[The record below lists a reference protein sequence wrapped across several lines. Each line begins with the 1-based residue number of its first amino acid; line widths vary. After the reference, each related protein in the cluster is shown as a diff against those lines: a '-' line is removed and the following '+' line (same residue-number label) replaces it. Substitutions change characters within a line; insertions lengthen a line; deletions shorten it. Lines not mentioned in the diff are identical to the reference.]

1 MKNAKFP
8 RFWNGCREVKSMG
21 KMSKESEEDKVMHIR
36 LTLQEKLRD
45 LREERGLKLEELSK
59 QIGISKSAL
68 SQYENDEG
76 KEIGHK
82 HICMLAKFYNVS
94 ADYLVGLSENRNPVN
109 AEVRDLHLQDK
120 TIELLTSGKLNN
132 RLICEMIE
140 HEDFPKFLVDTEA
153 YVDRWAEMELGIIN
167 RLLMQIRAE
176 ISEQYGTI
184 LSKEDLEKQM
194 EAFQIQEEEF
204 FAQKVADSIFGIVH
218 GIREAHF
225 DDNTTAPRINIQH
238 LIGGIESYM
247 NLVAEPNVDD
257 MFESICED
265 YGINPDALSYQQ
277 IDAFKEVLKKSMFLT
292 KGRRGKNG

>member
-1 MKNAKFP
+1 MYSN
-8 RFWNGCREVKSMG
+8 C
-21 KMSKESEEDKVMHIR
+21 EEEEAMHIR

-45 LREERGLKLEELSK
+45 LREEKGLKLEELSK
-59 QIGISKSAL
+59 EIGISKSAL
-68 SQYENDEG
+68 GRYENEEG
-76 KEIGHK
+76 SEIGHK
-82 HICMLAKFYNVS
+82 HICMLANYYNVS

-132 RLICEMIE
+132 RLVCEMIE
-140 HEDFPKFLVDTEA
+140 HDDFPKFLVDTEA
-153 YVDRWAEMELGIIN
+153 YVDRWAEMELGIIDM
-167 RLLMQIRAE
+167 LLWQIREE
-176 ISEQYGTI
+176 ISEQYGTV
-184 LSKEDLEKQM
+184 LSKEDLAKQM
-194 EAFQIQEEEF
+194 DAFHIQEEEF

-225 DDNTTAPRINIQH
+225 DDNTTAPKINMQR

-257 MFESICED
+257 MFDSICED
-265 YGINPDALSYQQ
+265 YGINPNALSYLQ
-277 IDAFKEVLKKSMFLT
+277 IQEFKKVLKTSIFLT

>member
-1 MKNAKFP
+1 MYSN
-8 RFWNGCREVKSMG
+8 C
-21 KMSKESEEDKVMHIR
+21 EEEEAMHIR

-45 LREERGLKLEELSK
+45 LREEKGMKLEELSK
-59 QIGISKSAL
+59 EIGISKSAL
-68 SQYENDEG
+68 GRYENEEG
-76 KEIGHK
+76 SEIGHK
-82 HICMLAKFYNVS
+82 HICMLANYYNVS

-120 TIELLTSGKLNN
+120 TLELLAGGKLNN

-140 HEDFPKFLVDTEA
+140 HDDFPKFLVDTEA
-153 YVDRWAEMELGIIN
+153 YVDRWAEMELGIIDM
-167 RLLMQIRAE
+167 LLWQIREE
-176 ISEQYGTI
+176 ISEQYGTV
-184 LSKEDLEKQM
+184 LSKEDLAKQM
-194 EAFQIQEEEF
+194 DAFHIQEEEF

-225 DDNTTAPRINIQH
+225 DDNTTAPKINMQR

-257 MFESICED
+257 MFDSICED
-265 YGINPDALSYQQ
+265 YGINPNALSYLQ
-277 IDAFKEVLKKSMFLT
+277 IQEFKKVLKTSMFLT

>member
-1 MKNAKFP
+1 
-8 RFWNGCREVKSMG
+8 
-21 KMSKESEEDKVMHIR
+21 MSNTNKKSEEEESMHIR

-82 HICMLAKFYNVS
+82 HICMLANFYNVS
-94 ADYLVGLSENRNPVN
+94 ADYLVGLTENRNPVN

-153 YVDRWAEMELGIIN
+153 YVDRWAEMELSIIN
-167 RLLMQIRAE
+167 RLLMQIRKD
-176 ISEQYGTI
+176 ISAQYGTI

-247 NLVAEPNVDD
+247 NLVAEPNVND

-277 IDAFKEVLKKSMFLT
+277 TEAFKEVLKKSIFLT
-292 KGRRGKNG
+292 KGRRGKNSSGNVSDT

>member
-1 MKNAKFP
+1 MYSN
-8 RFWNGCREVKSMG
+8 C
-21 KMSKESEEDKVMHIR
+21 EEEEAMHIR

-45 LREERGLKLEELSK
+45 LREEKGLKLEELSK
-59 QIGISKSAL
+59 EIGISKSAL
-68 SQYENDEG
+68 GRYENEEG
-76 KEIGHK
+76 SEIGHK
-82 HICMLAKFYNVS
+82 HICMLANYYNVS

-132 RLICEMIE
+132 RLVCEMIE
-140 HEDFPKFLVDTEA
+140 HDDFPKFLVDTEA
-153 YVDRWAEMELGIIN
+153 YVDRWAEMELGIIDM
-167 RLLMQIRAE
+167 LLWQIREE
-176 ISEQYGTI
+176 ISEQYGTV
-184 LSKEDLEKQM
+184 LSKEDLAKQM
-194 EAFQIQEEEF
+194 DAFHIQEEEF

-225 DDNTTAPRINIQH
+225 DDNTTAPKINMQR

-265 YGINPDALSYQQ
+265 YGINPNALSYLQ
-277 IDAFKEVLKKSMFLT
+277 IQEFKKVLKTSMFLT
-292 KGRRGKNG
+292 KGRRGKNS

>member
-1 MKNAKFP
+1 MYSN
-8 RFWNGCREVKSMG
+8 C
-21 KMSKESEEDKVMHIR
+21 EEEEAMHIR

-45 LREERGLKLEELSK
+45 LREEKGLKLEELSK
-59 QIGISKSAL
+59 EIGISKSAL
-68 SQYENDEG
+68 GRYENEEG
-76 KEIGHK
+76 SEIGHK
-82 HICMLAKFYNVS
+82 HICMLANYYNVS

-132 RLICEMIE
+132 RLVCEMIE
-140 HEDFPKFLVDTEA
+140 HDDFPKFLVDTEA
-153 YVDRWAEMELGIIN
+153 YVDRWAEMELGIIDM
-167 RLLMQIRAE
+167 LLWQIREE
-176 ISEQYGTI
+176 ISEQYGTV
-184 LSKEDLEKQM
+184 LSKEDLAKQM
-194 EAFQIQEEEF
+194 DAFHIQEEEF

-225 DDNTTAPRINIQH
+225 DDNTTAPKINMQR

-257 MFESICED
+257 MFDSICED
-265 YGINPDALSYQQ
+265 YGINPNALSYLQ
-277 IDAFKEVLKKSMFLT
+277 IQEFKKVLKTSMFLT

>member
-1 MKNAKFP
+1 MYSN
-8 RFWNGCREVKSMG
+8 C
-21 KMSKESEEDKVMHIR
+21 EEEEAMHIR

-45 LREERGLKLEELSK
+45 LREEKGLKLEELSK
-59 QIGISKSAL
+59 EIGISKSAL
-68 SQYENDEG
+68 GRYENEEG
-76 KEIGHK
+76 SEIGHK
-82 HICMLAKFYNVS
+82 HICMLANYYNVS

-120 TIELLTSGKLNN
+120 TIELLTGGKLNN

-140 HEDFPKFLVDTEA
+140 HDDFPKFLVDTEA
-153 YVDRWAEMELGIIN
+153 YVDRWAEMELSIIDM
-167 RLLMQIRAE
+167 LLWQIREE
-176 ISEQYGTI
+176 ISEQYGTV
-184 LSKEDLEKQM
+184 LSKEDLAKQM
-194 EAFQIQEEEF
+194 DAFHIQEEEF

-225 DDNTTAPRINIQH
+225 DDNTTAPKINMQR

-257 MFESICED
+257 MFDSICED
-265 YGINPDALSYQQ
+265 YGINPNALSYLQ
-277 IDAFKEVLKKSMFLT
+277 IQEFKKVLKTSMFLT

>member
-1 MKNAKFP
+1 MYSN
-8 RFWNGCREVKSMG
+8 C
-21 KMSKESEEDKVMHIR
+21 EEEEAMHIR

-45 LREERGLKLEELSK
+45 LREEKGMKLEELSK
-59 QIGISKSAL
+59 EIGISKSAL
-68 SQYENDEG
+68 GRYENEEG
-76 KEIGHK
+76 SEIGHK
-82 HICMLAKFYNVS
+82 HICMLANYYNVS

-120 TIELLTSGKLNN
+120 TIELLTGGKLNN

-140 HEDFPKFLVDTEA
+140 HDDFPKFLVDTEA
-153 YVDRWAEMELGIIN
+153 YVDRWAEMELGIIDM
-167 RLLMQIRAE
+167 LLWQIREE
-176 ISEQYGTI
+176 ISEQYGTV
-184 LSKEDLEKQM
+184 LSKEDLAKQM
-194 EAFQIQEEEF
+194 DAFHIQEEEF

-225 DDNTTAPRINIQH
+225 DDNTTAPKINMQR

-257 MFESICED
+257 MFDSICED
-265 YGINPDALSYQQ
+265 YGINPNALSYLQ
-277 IDAFKEVLKKSMFLT
+277 IQEFKKVLKTSMFLT

>member
-1 MKNAKFP
+1 
-8 RFWNGCREVKSMG
+8 MG
-21 KMSKESEEDKVMHIR
+21 KLSKELEEDDVVHIR

-68 SQYENDEG
+68 GQYENDEG

-94 ADYLVGLSENRNPVN
+94 AEYLVGLSENRNPVN

-120 TIELLTSGKLNN
+120 TIEMLTSGKLNN

-140 HEDFPKFLVDTEA
+140 HEDFPRFLVDTEA
-153 YVDRWAEMELGIIN
+153 YVDRWAEMELGIIDM
-167 RLLMQIRAE
+167 LLWQIREE
-176 ISEQYGTI
+176 ISEQYGTV
-184 LSKEDLEKQM
+184 LSREDLAKQM
-194 EAFQIQEEEF
+194 DAFHIQEEEF
-204 FAQKVADSIFGIVH
+204 FAQKVADSIFGVVH
-218 GIREAHF
+218 SIREAHF
-225 DDNTTAPRINIQH
+225 NDSTTAPKVNIAR

-247 NLVAEPNVDD
+247 NLVAEPNVND

-277 IDAFKEVLKKSMFLT
+277 INAFKEVLKKSIFLT
-292 KGRRGKNG
+292 KGRRGKNSSEKGNL

>member
-1 MKNAKFP
+1 MYSN
-8 RFWNGCREVKSMG
+8 C
-21 KMSKESEEDKVMHIR
+21 EEEEAMHIR

-45 LREERGLKLEELSK
+45 LREEKGMKLEELSK
-59 QIGISKSAL
+59 EIGISKSAL
-68 SQYENDEG
+68 GRYENEEG
-76 KEIGHK
+76 SEIGHK
-82 HICMLAKFYNVS
+82 HICMLANYYNVS

-132 RLICEMIE
+132 RLVCEMIE
-140 HEDFPKFLVDTEA
+140 HDDFPKFLVDTEA
-153 YVDRWAEMELGIIN
+153 YVDRWAEMERGIIDM
-167 RLLMQIRAE
+167 LLWQIREE
-176 ISEQYGTI
+176 ISEQYGTV
-184 LSKEDLEKQM
+184 LSKEDLAKQM
-194 EAFQIQEEEF
+194 DAFHIQEEEF

-225 DDNTTAPRINIQH
+225 DDNTTAPKINMQR

-257 MFESICED
+257 MFDSICED
-265 YGINPDALSYQQ
+265 YGINPNALSYLQ
-277 IDAFKEVLKKSMFLT
+277 IQEFKKVLKTSMFLT

>member
-1 MKNAKFP
+1 MYSN
-8 RFWNGCREVKSMG
+8 C
-21 KMSKESEEDKVMHIR
+21 EEEEAMHIR

-45 LREERGLKLEELSK
+45 LREEKGLKLEELSK
-59 QIGISKSAL
+59 EIGISKSAL
-68 SQYENDEG
+68 GRYENEEG
-76 KEIGHK
+76 SEIGHK
-82 HICMLAKFYNVS
+82 HICMLANYYNVS

-132 RLICEMIE
+132 RLVCEMIE
-140 HEDFPKFLVDTEA
+140 HDDFPKFLVDTEA
-153 YVDRWAEMELGIIN
+153 YVDRWAEMELGIIDM
-167 RLLMQIRAE
+167 LLWQIREE
-176 ISEQYGTI
+176 ISEQYGTV
-184 LSKEDLEKQM
+184 LSKEDLAKQM
-194 EAFQIQEEEF
+194 DAFHIQEEEF

-218 GIREAHF
+218 SIREAHF
-225 DDNTTAPRINIQH
+225 DDNTTAPKINIQR

-277 IDAFKEVLKKSMFLT
+277 TEAFKEVLKKSMFLT

>member
-1 MKNAKFP
+1 MYSN
-8 RFWNGCREVKSMG
+8 C
-21 KMSKESEEDKVMHIR
+21 EEEEAMHIR

-45 LREERGLKLEELSK
+45 LREEKGLKLEVLSK
-59 QIGISKSAL
+59 EIGISKSAL
-68 SQYENDEG
+68 GRYENEEG
-76 KEIGHK
+76 SEIGHK
-82 HICMLAKFYNVS
+82 HICMLANYYNVS

-120 TIELLTSGKLNN
+120 TIELLAGGKLNN

-140 HEDFPKFLVDTEA
+140 HDDFPKFLVDTEA
-153 YVDRWAEMELGIIN
+153 YVDRWAEMELSIIDM
-167 RLLMQIRAE
+167 LLWQIREE
-176 ISEQYGTI
+176 ISEQYGTV
-184 LSKEDLEKQM
+184 LSKEDLAKQM
-194 EAFQIQEEEF
+194 DAFHIQEEEF

-265 YGINPDALSYQQ
+265 YGINPNALSYQQ
-277 IDAFKEVLKKSMFLT
+277 INAFKEILKKSMFLT
-292 KGRRGKNG
+292 KGRRGKNSSGNVSDT

>member
-1 MKNAKFP
+1 MMYSN
-8 RFWNGCREVKSMG
+8 C
-21 KMSKESEEDKVMHIR
+21 EEEEAMHIR

-45 LREERGLKLEELSK
+45 LREEKGLKLEELSK
-59 QIGISKSAL
+59 EIGISKSAL
-68 SQYENDEG
+68 GRYENEEG
-76 KEIGHK
+76 SEIGHK
-82 HICMLAKFYNVS
+82 HICMLANYYNVS

-120 TIELLTSGKLNN
+120 TIELLTGGKLNN

-140 HEDFPKFLVDTEA
+140 HDDFPKFLVDTEA
-153 YVDRWAEMELGIIN
+153 YVDRWAEMELGIIDM
-167 RLLMQIRAE
+167 LLWQIREE
-176 ISEQYGTI
+176 ISEQYGTV
-184 LSKEDLEKQM
+184 LSKEDLAKQM
-194 EAFQIQEEEF
+194 DAFHIQEEEF

-225 DDNTTAPRINIQH
+225 DDNTTAPKINMQR

-257 MFESICED
+257 MFDSICED
-265 YGINPDALSYQQ
+265 YGINPNALSYLQ
-277 IDAFKEVLKKSMFLT
+277 IQEFKKVLKTSMFLT

>member
-1 MKNAKFP
+1 
-8 RFWNGCREVKSMG
+8 
-21 KMSKESEEDKVMHIR
+21 MHIR

-68 SQYENDEG
+68 GQYENDEG

-94 ADYLVGLSENRNPVN
+94 AEYLVGLSENRNPVN

-140 HEDFPKFLVDTEA
+140 HEDFPRFLVDTEA

-167 RLLMQIRAE
+167 MLLYQIREE

-184 LSKEDLEKQM
+184 LSKEDLAKQM
-194 EAFQIQEEEF
+194 DVFHIQEEEF
-204 FAQKVADSIFGIVH
+204 FAQKVADSIFGVVH
-218 GIREAHF
+218 SIREAHVN
-225 DDNTTAPRINIQH
+225 DRTTAPKVNIAR

-257 MFESICED
+257 MFESVCED

-277 IDAFKEVLKKSMFLT
+277 IQAFKEVLMKSMFLT
-292 KGRRGKNG
+292 KGRRGKNH

>member
-1 MKNAKFP
+1 MYSN
-8 RFWNGCREVKSMG
+8 C
-21 KMSKESEEDKVMHIR
+21 EEEEAMHIR

-45 LREERGLKLEELSK
+45 LREEKGLKLEELSK
-59 QIGISKSAL
+59 EIGISKSAL
-68 SQYENDEG
+68 GRYENEEG
-76 KEIGHK
+76 SEIGHK
-82 HICMLAKFYNVS
+82 HICMLANYYNVS

-132 RLICEMIE
+132 RLVCEMIE
-140 HEDFPKFLVDTEA
+140 HDDFPKFLVDTEA
-153 YVDRWAEMELGIIN
+153 YVDRWAEMELSIIDM
-167 RLLMQIRAE
+167 LLWQIREE
-176 ISEQYGTI
+176 ISEQYGTV
-184 LSKEDLEKQM
+184 LSKEDLAKQM
-194 EAFQIQEEEF
+194 DAFHIQEEEF

-225 DDNTTAPRINIQH
+225 DDNTTAPKINMQR

-257 MFESICED
+257 MFDSICED
-265 YGINPDALSYQQ
+265 YGINPNALSYLQ
-277 IDAFKEVLKKSMFLT
+277 IQEFKKVLKTSMFLT

>member
-1 MKNAKFP
+1 MMYSN
-8 RFWNGCREVKSMG
+8 C
-21 KMSKESEEDKVMHIR
+21 EEEEAMHIR

-45 LREERGLKLEELSK
+45 LREEKGLKLEELSK
-59 QIGISKSAL
+59 EIGISKSAL
-68 SQYENDEG
+68 GRYENEEG
-76 KEIGHK
+76 SEIGHK
-82 HICMLAKFYNVS
+82 HICMLANYYNVS

-109 AEVRDLHLQDK
+109 AEVSDLHLQDK

-132 RLICEMIE
+132 RLVCEMIE
-140 HEDFPKFLVDTEA
+140 HDDFPKFLVDTEA
-153 YVDRWAEMELGIIN
+153 YVDRWAEMELGIIDM
-167 RLLMQIRAE
+167 LLWQIREE
-176 ISEQYGTI
+176 ISEQYGTV
-184 LSKEDLEKQM
+184 LSKEDLAKQM
-194 EAFQIQEEEF
+194 DAFHIQEEEF

-225 DDNTTAPRINIQH
+225 DDNTTAPKINMQR

-265 YGINPDALSYQQ
+265 YGINPNALSYLQ
-277 IDAFKEVLKKSMFLT
+277 IQEFKKVLKTSMFLT

>member
-1 MKNAKFP
+1 MYSN
-8 RFWNGCREVKSMG
+8 C
-21 KMSKESEEDKVMHIR
+21 EEEEAMHIR

-45 LREERGLKLEELSK
+45 LREEKGMKLEELSK
-59 QIGISKSAL
+59 EIGISKSAL
-68 SQYENDEG
+68 GRYENEEG
-76 KEIGHK
+76 SEIGHK
-82 HICMLAKFYNVS
+82 HICMLANYYNVS

-132 RLICEMIE
+132 RLVCEMIE
-140 HEDFPKFLVDTEA
+140 HDDFPKFLVDTEA
-153 YVDRWAEMELGIIN
+153 YVDRWAEMELGIIDM
-167 RLLMQIRAE
+167 LLWQIREE
-176 ISEQYGTI
+176 ISEQYGTV
-184 LSKEDLEKQM
+184 LSKEDLAKQM
-194 EAFQIQEEEF
+194 DAFHIQEEEF

-225 DDNTTAPRINIQH
+225 DDNTTAPKINMQR

-257 MFESICED
+257 MFDSICED
-265 YGINPDALSYQQ
+265 YGINPNALSYLQ
-277 IDAFKEVLKKSMFLT
+277 IQEFKKVLKTSMFLT